1 MSDAPE
7 TRMNRGG
14 DFSNI
19 YKRDHFVESL
29 VFLGRKWRD
38 WLGGVMMHAR
48 IHEMQLR
55 RAFWTT
61 GFVRTRFASSVF
73 QGAATFSRPLRVALL
88 RTASIAVHLKWKF

>member
-1 MSDAPE
+1 M
-7 TRMNRGG
+7 G
-14 DFSNI
+14 
-19 YKRDHFVESL
+19 KRDGEFYKMSHFVESL

-48 IHEMQLR
+48 IHEIQMQLR

-73 QGAATFSRPLRVALL
+73 QGAAMFSRPLQVALL
-88 RTASIAVHLKWKF
+88 RTASIAARSKWKF